1 MSGRIALPV
10 VTIYVEELKGTLRGR
25 FAWLGA
31 AVVLLAVAGLA
42 TVGTQDTWLDG
53 YGIIAYGLVPLA
65 FIPLAAGFIAGARAN
80 RFVESVFT
88 APVRRG
94 DWLAA
99 RILVLLTLAAGY
111 YLALMP
117 MLLVYAA
124 HVGIPPLL
132 HKFLIWTPGLLVV
145 SVAIGTLIGVLFIGQ
160 SIAAPAG
167 TGMGVLLAYAGLM
180 PLQELMVA
188 QANGATR
195 TGHLTLAS
203 PAVLLKNGLG
213 FALAV
218 GSIPATTTW
227 TWISLALLVVGSL
240 WLAVWVFLR
249 AQGVETWE
257 ATRRQRWSVA
267 LAIVALGVM
276 PSILA
281 DTNYD
286 KPAPRQ
292 NSAPAIRG
300 LFARAGSS
308 LALVEPGREAPVRCC
323 STILNRDDIMAM
335 GTDEN
340 TRRDLLLLLPVDAAE
355 QVMDLEI
362 QLLGED
368 GLRVTATDARA
379 LDHAAA
385 HLETRTYQNDS
396 GPADPDGRR
405 IAIGWVARVP
415 VVLNPTRPWDIG
427 GNRYPLTVK
436 ATYRVAGESRPR
448 AFSSRAAIDAQVAS
462 GIYEMG
468 VASSIVPLFCLGA
481 AIRRWRRTR

>member
-1 MSGRIALPV
+1 MALPV
-10 VTIYVEELKGTLRGR
+10 ATIYVEELKATMRGR

-31 AVVLLAVAGLA
+31 GVILLAVAGLA

-65 FIPLAAGFIAGARAN
+65 FIPLTAGFIASARAN

-88 APVRRG
+88 APVERR

-99 RILVLLTLAAGY
+99 KILVLLTFAAGY
-111 YLALMP
+111 YLALVP
-117 MLLVYAA
+117 MMLVYAA

-132 HKFLIWTPGLLVV
+132 HQFLIWTPGLLLA
-145 SVAIGTLIGVLFIGQ
+145 SVAIGALVGVLFIGR
-160 SIAAPAG
+160 SIAAPVG
-167 TGMGVLLAYAGLM
+167 TGMGVLLAYAGFM

-218 GSIPATTTW
+218 GYVPETTAW
-227 TWISLALLVVGSL
+227 TWISLTVLVTGALVM
-240 WLAVWVFLR
+240 AVWVFLR

-257 ATRRQRWSVA
+257 ATRGQRWTIA
-267 LAIVALGVM
+267 LGIVALGVM
-276 PSILA
+276 PSFLA

-292 NSAPAIRG
+292 NNAPAIRG
-300 LFARAGSS
+300 LFSRAGSS
-308 LALVEPGREAPVRCC
+308 LALVEPGRQAPVHCC
-323 STILNRDDIMAM
+323 ATILNREDLMAM
-335 GTDEN
+335 GTDED
-340 TRRDLLLLLPVDAAE
+340 TRRDLLLLLPVE
-355 QVMDLEI
+355 TSQQVTDLHI
-362 QLLGED
+362 QLLGEN
-368 GLRVTATDARA
+368 GLEVTAVDAGA
-379 LDHAAA
+379 LDRAAPS
-385 HLETRTYQNDS
+385 LETRTYQNDT
-396 GPADPDGRR
+396 GPADPTGRH
-405 IAIGWVARVP
+405 IATGWIARVP
-415 VVLNPTRPWDIG
+415 VTLNPTTPWDIG

-436 ATYRVAGESRPR
+436 ATYRVAGDDQPR

-468 VASSIVPLFCLGA
+468 IASTVLPAFCFGA